1 MKKNIII
8 IASAVACIAGIAG
21 AVGFTQM
28 NKQKTQNTVY
38 ENLQYGTHE
47 RNVLDL
53 YLPENTKETGLVLFI
68 HGGAWVSGDKSAFS
82 VHAKKAC
89 EKLNVAAATINYR
102 YLSPEITMEDIL
114 SDIDAAVSK
123 IKVVGKENGINIRK
137 MLLSGHSAGG
147 HLSMLYA
154 YKMAETAEIKPAAVA
169 NYSGPTNMADE
180 NYFINNDLGND
191 TVLTLLTYATGKQIT
206 AENIWDSLS
215 DIEKISP
222 VYYINEST
230 VPTIINHGTA
240 DTVVPY
246 SNAVT
251 LNEKLTEYNV
261 THILNPYEGSGHGLE
276 NNKKNESYADSLARQ
291 YINEYVLK

>member
-1 MKKNIII
+1 MKKNII
-8 IASAVACIAGIAG
+8 IASAVACIVGIAG

-28 NKQKTQNTVY
+28 NKQKPQNTVY
-38 ENLQYGTHE
+38 ENLQYGSHE

-89 EKLNVAAATINYR
+89 EEFNVAAATVNYR

-123 IKVVGKENGINIRK
+123 IKAVGKENGINIKK

-169 NYSGPTNMADE
+169 NYSGPTDMTDE

-191 TVLTLLTYATGKQIT
+191 NVLTLLTYATGKQIT
-206 AENIWDSLS
+206 AENIWDNLS
-215 DIEKISP
+215 DIERISP

-240 DTVVPY
+240 DTIVPY
-246 SNAVT
+246 SNAIT
-251 LNEKLTEYNV
+251 LDEQLTKYNI
-261 THILNPYEGSGHGLE
+261 THTLNPYEGSGHGLE
-276 NNKKNESYADSLARQ
+276 NNKENESYADSLARQ
-291 YINEYVLK
+291 YVNEYVLK